1 MNIKQ
6 KALWAEHVGFIA
18 ECVHAYVLSAVL
30 CRIITLLRTEPR
42 HMSSGWM

>member
-6 KALWAEHVGFIA
+6 KTLWAEHVGFIA
-18 ECVHAYVLSAVL
+18 ECVHAYVLSAVQ
-30 CRIITLLRTEPR
+30 CAVWDYNEPR